1 MSKKFVVGIA
11 SMLALSTMYSNS
23 ALANETSSSSSEN
36 YTTSSSIDS
45 QAKSEQKIAES
56 TSGSDLDQS
65 TTDFSDSSQSNVS
78 SSSSSEEITENN
90 SVKTADAIS
99 TTEED
104 KKQDK
109 IFLDTL
115 TLSKKIIA
123 PAQEQLLDI
132 SKVSQNR
139 ISQMELTSSDGK
151 IVKIDK
157 TGKIVGVSVGKAKIK
172 IEFKD
177 TKESKIFDIEVIK
190 PSILYKTHIQNI
202 GWEKNYKTN
211 GEMSGTEGRSLRLE
225 AIEIKLKDITYD
237 GSIKYQTHVQDYGW
251 QDWKTEGQISGTS
264 GQSKRLEGIRLS
276 LTGELAQ
283 KYDIY
288 YRTHVQNIGW
298 LDWAKNGEASGSQGL
313 SARLEGIEIQLVEK
327 DKGSLTT
334 KRTFVNGSNTNLIYQ
349 VHVQNNG
356 WQDWRSSG
364 QIAGTTGSSLR
375 LEALRMKMVDTD
387 LKGGISYQSH
397 VQNIGWQN
405 SVANG
410 EMSGTSGMSYRME
423 AVKINLT
430 GEISGFYDVY
440 YRAHVQDRGWLGWTK
455 NGQPAG
461 SEGVSKR
468 VEAIEVKLV
477 HKDQKGPNLSNSLYT
492 SEVPQKMAR
501 VQNLLNRKYNNQS
514 YGIYVMSE
522 NGQYSASINGNTQ
535 FIAAST
541 GKLPGIYYTQKRL
554 NNGSLRLN
562 QQWNYNGNVNN
573 FSGAYQPWG
582 AGVMSKYPDYRNY
595 SVDTVLHNTIK
606 YSDNVGANFLGYYG
620 ANSYDQTFLREIN
633 RITGRNWSFFTL
645 IASARDNARLMK
657 GIYDI
662 GGISNTY
669 FQNTVYDNER
679 IPKYLPVK
687 VGHKIGDVYD
697 YRHDVAVVYTKEP
710 YFISIMTK
718 NNTSY
723 ETISR
728 ISKDVYD
735 ILK

>member
-1 MSKKFVVGIA
+1 MMRKKFFVSIV
-11 SMLALSTMYSNS
+11 SVLALTTMSSSNI
-23 ALANETSSSSSEN
+23 LANETSMNSSNN
-36 YTTSSSIDS
+36 Y
-45 QAKSEQKIAES
+45 S
-56 TSGSDLDQS
+56 TSNSVDTPPNSETRS
-65 TTDFSDSSQSNVS
+65 TGVSDSSKDSSDLGNNSQQNIS
-78 SSSSSEEITENN
+78 SSSSNKDISNNNPEQTVDTE
-90 SVKTADAIS
+90 S
-99 TTEED
+99 TTEEN
-104 KKQDK
+104 KNLDK
-109 IFLDTL
+109 IFLDTIVL
-115 TLSKKIIA
+115 PKKRIA
-123 PAQEQLLDI
+123 LGQEQLLDI
-132 SKVSQNR
+132 SKVNNDR
-139 ISQMELTSSDGK
+139 ISQMELTSTDDK

-157 TGKIVGVSVGKAKIK
+157 TGRIVGISEGKANIK
-172 IEFKD
+172 VEFKD
-177 TKESKIFDIEVIK
+177 TKEYKIFDIEVIK
-190 PSILYKTHIQNI
+190 PNILYKTHIQNV
-202 GWEKNYKTN
+202 GWEKNYKTDD
-211 GEMSGTEGRSLRLE
+211 EMSGTEGRSLRLE

-251 QDWKTEGQISGTS
+251 QDWKTDGQISGTY

-288 YRTHVQNIGW
+288 YRTHIQNIGW

-313 SARLEGIEIQLVEK
+313 YARLEGIEIKLVEK
-327 DKGSLTT
+327 DKGNLTT
-334 KRTFVNGSNTNLIYQ
+334 KRTFINGSNTNLIYQ
-349 VHVQNNG
+349 VHVQNSG
-356 WQDWRSSG
+356 WQDWKSNG

-375 LEALRMKMVDTD
+375 LEALKMKLVDTD
-387 LKGGISYQSH
+387 LKGSISYQSH

-405 SVANG
+405 SVADG
-410 EMSGTSGMSYRME
+410 AVSGTSGKSYRME

-430 GEISGFYDVY
+430 DEISKFYDIY
-440 YRAHVQDRGWLGWTK
+440 YRAHIQDKGWLGWTK

-468 VEAIEVKLV
+468 IEAIEVKLV
-477 HKDQKGPNLSNSLYT
+477 HKNLNGPNLSNILYT
-492 SEVPQKMAR
+492 SEVPQKMER
-501 VQNLLNRKYNNQS
+501 VQNLLNRKYNSQN
-514 YGIYVMSE
+514 YGIYVMSQ

-554 NNGSLRLN
+554 NSGSLSLN
-562 QQWNYNGNVNN
+562 QQWNYNGNVNS

-582 AGVMSKYPDYRNY
+582 AGIMSKYPDFRNY

-620 ANSYDQTFLREIN
+620 ANSYDQNFLREIN
-633 RITGRNWSFFTL
+633 RVTGRNWSFFTL
-645 IASARDNARLMK
+645 MASARDNARLMK

-662 GGISNTY
+662 GGISNIY